1 MSVLSIQHVNQFFG
15 NGTARVQVL
24 HDVNFEAKPGT
35 LSLIIGPSGSGK
47 STFLTIAG
55 GLLTPTDGDVLFDGQ
70 SYKNKSKKV
79 REQLRLDD
87 IGFIL
92 QAYHLLPY
100 LTVADQFK
108 LVDKVKKKNSLSSS
122 ELDELLDQLGISS
135 LINKFPTELSGG
147 QQQRVAIARAL
158 YPDPQILLADEP
170 TAALDTSRVKIVGSL
185 FKSLAHNRNK
195 AVVIVT
201 HDVRLKEFAD
211 QIYELRDGTLTEQLS
226 HDFI

>member
-15 NGTARVQVL
+15 SGTARVHVL
-24 HDVNFEAKPGT
+24 HDVNFDAKPGT

-70 SYKNKSKKV
+70 SYKDTSKKA
-79 REQLRLDD
+79 REQLRLDS

-108 LVDKVKKKNSLSSS
+108 LVDKVKKLHNLTPM
-122 ELDELLDQLGISS
+122 ELNELLNQLGIQD
-135 LINKFPTELSGG
+135 LINKFPNELSGG

-158 YPDPQILLADEP
+158 YPDPKILLADEP
-170 TAALDTSRVKIVGSL
+170 TAALDTARVKVVGNL
-185 FKSLAHNRNK
+185 FQELAHTRNK

-201 HDVRLKEFAD
+201 HDIRLKEFAD
-211 QIYELRDGTLTEQLS
+211 QIYELRDGTLTKQS
-226 HDFI
+226 TKVFV